1 MVVNE
6 QWVGRYRVVRR
17 LGAGAFATVW
27 LGHDDQL
34 DIAVAIKVLAE
45 NWADNADVNR
55 RFVDEAKALRR
66 IRDPRLVQ
74 VLDAGTLPDGR
85 GYFVMDYADSGTLA
99 ELVKAELSLADAIAY
114 AVAAAD
120 AVQALHHH
128 GLLHRD
134 IKPSNLLRD
143 RDQSGSER
151 LLLADLGMAKSLDDA
166 SGLTLTAGTP
176 AYMAPE
182 QARGLGL
189 DARADVYGLGALAYA
204 LITGRPPFPDDR
216 GVSEVGLPGPGRPA
230 GAGRRILGGRRARSR
245 SGLRP

>member
-1 MVVNE
+1 MVVSE
-6 QWVGRYRVVRR
+6 QRVGRYRVVRR

-55 RFVDEAKALRR
+55 RFVDKAKALRR

-99 ELVKAELSLADAIAY
+99 ELVKATCRYPTPSRTRWPPPTRCRRCID
-114 AVAAAD
+114 
-120 AVQALHHH
+120 H

-143 RDQSGSER
+143 RD
-151 LLLADLGMAKSLDDA
+151 
-166 SGLTLTAGTP
+166 
-176 AYMAPE
+176 
-182 QARGLGL
+182 ARGSSGCCWPIWGWPS
-189 DARADVYGLGALAYA
+189 RW
-204 LITGRPPFPDDR
+204 TTPP
-216 GVSEVGLPGPGRPA
+216 A
-230 GAGRRILGGRRARSR
+230 
-245 SGLRP
+245 